1 MAMPKGHREAGLRH
15 ALDIQRRYPQ
25 DQWLKLG
32 SEIEDKAERKYA
44 VEYLSNMLLR
54 ISNAKKAAA

>member
-1 MAMPKGHREAGLRH
+1 MPMPRGHREAGLRE
-15 ALDIQRRYPQ
+15 ALEIQRRHPQ

-32 SEIEDKAERKYA
+32 SEIANEAERKYA

-54 ISNAKKAAA
+54 ISNAKNA

>member
-1 MAMPKGHREAGLRH
+1 MPMPRGHREAGLRE
-15 ALDIQRRYPQ
+15 ALEIQRRHPQ

-32 SEIEDKAERKYA
+32 TEIENEAERKYA

-54 ISNAKKAAA
+54 ISNAKNT